1 MGVTVQMN
9 LSQLGL
15 GCHKKMLYHS
25 TGQLQQGTL
34 ISPQFW
40 RLELYNERGA
50 DEVSGG
56 GSPRLS
62 PEGTQRDSVPISLPP
77 LRNPKPAG
85 LGLHSYDPI

>member
-25 TGQLQQGTL
+25 AGQLQQGTL

-40 RLELYNERGA
+40 RLELHNERGA

-56 GSPRLS
+56 GSPRLCPQMVHRETVS
-62 PEGTQRDSVPISLPP
+62 PYPFL
-77 LRNPKPAG
+77 L
-85 LGLHSYDPI
+85 LGILNLLD